1 MLRTVR
7 DAAALKAAAGVAT
20 NGRKLKKPF
29 VHLSLEAIA
38 RGDPAAA
45 AKATSETEPPE
56 AAQLAPLANNINQ
69 IARTMNRA
77 PSVVPDGLADDVRQ
91 LSDLVKTVRRMIARR
106 TF

>member
-1 MLRTVR
+1 MKRLAVERDVR
-7 DAAALKAAAGVAT
+7 PAVLIRQLA
-20 NGRKLKKPF
+20 
-29 VHLSLEAIA
+29 LEAIA

-56 AAQLAPLANNINQ
+56 AAQLRADVLAWGAQLAPLANNINQ